1 MIKLGPIAYVIA
13 GLLAALFVCGLVIK
27 SQRADIKVLEAQVK
41 PLRDGLADAVR
52 ISDGHLTALN
62 KCEAEKLRV
71 AEANAKA
78 AQQAAENSQRAAE
91 QAEDFFRTLAN
102 PPPGEQCEA
111 FLASRICPALM
122 DY

>member
-1 MIKLGPIAYVIA
+1 MIKIGPIAYVIA
-13 GLLAALFVCGLVIK
+13 GLLFALLACGLVIK
-27 SQRADIKVLEAQVK
+27 SQRADIKVLEAKVQ
-41 PLRDGLADAVR
+41 PLENALADSNR
-52 ISDGHLTALN
+52 ISEGHRTALN

-78 AQQAAENSQRAAE
+78 AADAAANAQRAAE